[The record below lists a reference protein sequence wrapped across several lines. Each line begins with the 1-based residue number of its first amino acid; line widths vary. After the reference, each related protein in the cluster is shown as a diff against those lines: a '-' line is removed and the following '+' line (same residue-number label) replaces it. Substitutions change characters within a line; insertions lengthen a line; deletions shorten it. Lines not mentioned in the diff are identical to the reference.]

1 MGQKVNPKGFRI
13 GITTTWRSRWFGGKD
28 YRNNLKEDVS
38 IRKGIMEKWKQ
49 ASIAD
54 VEIERFNNEIQII
67 ILTSRPG
74 VLIGRGGTGIED
86 IQNFVKK
93 NYFSG
98 KKTAIK
104 IEVKEVK
111 DFESNASIVA
121 QQVAEQLEKR
131 MPFRR
136 VLKTTLDQVMGNK
149 AVKGAK
155 VEVSGRLGGAEMSR
169 TEWLSRGTIPLQTM
183 RADIDFATATAN
195 TTYGSIG
202 VKAWIYKGEIFE

>member
-38 IRKGIMEKWKQ
+38 IRKGVMEKWKQ

-74 VLIGRGGTGIED
+74 VLIGRGGTGVED

-149 AVKGAK
+149 TVKGAK